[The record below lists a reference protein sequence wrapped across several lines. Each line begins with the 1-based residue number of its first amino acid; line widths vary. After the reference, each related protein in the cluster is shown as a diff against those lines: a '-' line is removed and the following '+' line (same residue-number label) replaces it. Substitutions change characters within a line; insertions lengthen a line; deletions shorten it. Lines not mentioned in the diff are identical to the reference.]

1 MPIDYVFIDDEGN
14 LVGGTY
20 VRPHDPS
27 GDRPIWVSLDYLDA
41 GDEDY
46 QAEWVNPYPPYSQI
60 GMPVN
65 RPPTFVSGLPVRH
78 PGGGHAK
85 ERIRRNQKLAK
96 AATSPRRL
104 RARGS
109 SPTSAG
115 SSRCP
120 EGHYFSWTK
129 KRCLKSKFA

>member
-1 MPIDYVFIDDEGN
+1 MPIDYVFKDDEGN

-27 GDRPIWVSLDYLDA
+27 GDRPIWVSLDSDSRI
-41 GDEDY
+41 G
-46 QAEWVNPYPPYSQI
+46 SSFQI
-60 GMPVN
+60 EILMDDSLKAKLIN
-65 RPPTFVSGLPVRH
+65 RAPTFVSGLPVRH

-85 ERIRRNQKLAK
+85 ERIRRNQKIAK

-120 EGHYFSWTK
+120 KGHYWSWSK
-129 KRCLKSKFA
+129 KRCLKSRYS